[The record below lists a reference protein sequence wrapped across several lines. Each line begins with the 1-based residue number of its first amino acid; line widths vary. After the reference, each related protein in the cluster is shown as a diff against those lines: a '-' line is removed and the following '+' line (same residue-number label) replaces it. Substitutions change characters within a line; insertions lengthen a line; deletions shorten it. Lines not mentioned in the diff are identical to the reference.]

1 MKVYISADIEG
12 TTCTTHW
19 DETEHAKT
27 GYEAA
32 REQMT
37 AEVAAACEGLADAG
51 INDVW
56 VKDAH
61 ASGRNLLAPKLP
73 ETVRL
78 VRGWSGHPFSMV
90 QELDDSFG
98 ALLLVGYHS
107 RAGSD
112 ANPLAHTMTGRVALL
127 RINDEYVSEFLL
139 HAYAAAY
146 RGVPVVFVSGDEGLC
161 EDVKRLSPHT
171 QTVGVKR
178 GVGGST
184 ISIHPDLAVERI
196 RAGAAE
202 AVRGDVSRCLLQ
214 LPETFRVEVTYRKH
228 AEAYRCSF
236 YPGAE
241 QTGPYSIRFETD
253 DYFEVMRLGLFV
265 L

>member
-19 DETEHAKT
+19 DETEHKKT
-27 GYEAA
+27 GYEAG

-37 AEVAAACEGLADAG
+37 AEVVAACEGLQEAG
-51 INDVW
+51 VTDIW
-56 VKDAH
+56 IKDAH
-61 ASGRNLLAPKLP
+61 ASGRNLLASKLP
-73 ETVRL
+73 EETRL

-90 QELDDSFG
+90 QELDESFG

-112 ANPLAHTMTGRVALL
+112 ANPLAHTMTGRVSLV

-161 EDVKRLSPHT
+161 EDVKRLTPHT

-184 ISIHPDLAVERI
+184 ISIHPRLAVEKI
-196 RAGAAE
+196 KAGASE
-202 AVRGDVSRCLLQ
+202 AVRGDVSRCV
-214 LPETFRVEVTYRKH
+214 LPLPDSFRVEVTYRKH
-228 AEAYRCSF
+228 AEAYRNAF
-236 YPGAE
+236 FPGAE
-241 QTGPYSIRFETD
+241 QTGPYTIRFETN
-253 DYFEVMRLGLFV
+253 DYFEVMRLVLFV
-265 L
+265 V